1 MALINCNDTFEVDI
15 PGCIDTITLDLPLEI
30 TLTTVKYSFANG
42 FTLST
47 KITTNIT
54 GIITLTKDTPLEGF
68 WNEGTGPVTVQFF
81 TGSKCDPEVITI
93 CGNTYSQIVL
103 NFKPIQTND
112 TTFNINCTCAE

>member
-42 FTLST
+42 FTLSI

-81 TGSKCDPEVITI
+81 TSSKCDPEVITI
-93 CGNTYSQIVL
+93 CGKTYSQIVL
-103 NFKPIQTND
+103 NFKPIQTDD
-112 TTFNINCTCAE
+112 TTYNINCTCP